1 MQKRPEEERKRLQIN
16 DLESVPLERQ
26 IHELINITKQRQK
39 QCEDKFWKFT
49 IGRHEFILRDYT
61 VKIVDCLQKI
71 GDVAIQFAPPQASTP
86 WAVVKALM
94 QVSSYIYLASFPS
107 L

>member
-1 MQKRPEEERKRLQIN
+1 MPRDLWRDALQKRPEEEREKLQI
-16 DLESVPLERQ
+16 DDHESLPLELQ
-26 IHELINITKQRQK
+26 IHELISITKQRQK

-71 GDVAIQFAPPQASTP
+71 GDVAIQFAPPQAGTP

-94 QVSSYIYLASFPS
+94 QVGS
-107 L
+107 